1 MVVLGRQR
9 RNGPRPDRW
18 TSREVG
24 AKRDGSGPI
33 VQNAVENAAEEAA
46 LRAGPAIPLHVA
58 TNSTGRP
65 IKAGRLPVATRSPPE
80 SAGRASRSL
89 GLRAPGRRT
98 VPPRQPQ
105 DEPTTRGPETDE
117 LLRYRGIA
125 VRLG

>member
-24 AKRDGSGPI
+24 AKRDGSVPT

-46 LRAGPAIPLHVA
+46 LRAGPAIPIHVA

-80 SAGRASRSL
+80 PGRPGQPKSGLAFSRS
-89 GLRAPGRRT
+89 A
-98 VPPRQPQ
+98 
-105 DEPTTRGPETDE
+105 DSPTTSAAG
-117 LLRYRGIA
+117 
-125 VRLG
+125 